1 MDFYMSGRTDKSP
14 ASLDVAMMADTG
26 TFTLCH
32 TSEFVVIHGGQNDL
46 RRFTPLLKR
55 LLSHLSLQKEPL
67 PLEIALVPRH
77 IAPSSNLL
85 HLTIK
90 TVSPSPLIVPTS
102 KHLRSFCRPRRKF
115 SLCERYLIQEQ
126 HRSGQQHFDAGLS
139 LYLL

>member
-1 MDFYMSGRTDKSP
+1 MDFYMSRRTDKCP

-46 RRFTPLLKR
+46 RRFTP
-55 LLSHLSLQKEPL
+55 PL

-90 TVSPSPLIVPTS
+90 NCEPFPS
-102 KHLRSFCRPRRKF
+102 
-115 SLCERYLIQEQ
+115 
-126 HRSGQQHFDAGLS
+126 D
-139 LYLL
+139 